1 LPARLKKTGL
11 PYLLLLPG
19 LGWLVVFFAVPLGYM
34 LFESLKTGTPDTGF
48 LFSSPEFSNYSQAF
62 SDFSEQ
68 FVRSIK
74 YAGMATLLCLVIG
87 YPLAYVIAFRAGRWR
102 NALLLAVIVPFFV
115 TYLIRTLSWETIL
128 EDDGFVVSTLQTLGI
143 LGNDGRLLDTSTS
156 VVLGITY
163 NFLPFMILPLYAS
176 LERIDPRLQEAA
188 YDLYGKRRDV
198 FLRVTLPLS
207 MPGVVAGTLLTFI
220 PAAGDFINAKLLGTP
235 QQYMIG
241 NVIQSRYLEV
251 GDYPTAAAL
260 SFILMGAMLLLVVG
274 WATVAGTE
282 ALLGTEGEERAAAA

>member
-1 LPARLKKTGL
+1 LRASLKKTGL

-19 LGWLVVFFAVPLGYM
+19 LGWLVLFFAVPLGYM
-34 LFESLKTGTPDTGF
+34 LFESLKSGTPDTGF
-48 LFSSPEFSNYSQAF
+48 LFNWQFSNYSSAI
-62 SDFSEQ
+62 SDFHEQ
-68 FVRSIK
+68 FLRSFE
-74 YAGMATLLCLVIG
+74 YAGMATLLSLVIG
-87 YPLAYVIAFRAGRWR
+87 YPLAYVIAFRGGRWR
-102 NALLLAVIVPFFV
+102 NAMLLAVIVPFFV

-128 EDDGFVVSTLQTLGI
+128 EDDGVIVSTLKSVGI
-143 LGNDGRLLDTSTS
+143 LGSDGRLLDTTAS

-163 NFLPFMILPLYAS
+163 NFLPFMVLPLYAS

-188 YDLYGKRRDV
+188 YDLYGRRRDV

-235 QQYMIG
+235 RQYMIG

-251 GDYPTAAAL
+251 GDYPTAASL
-260 SFILMGAMLLLVVG
+260 SFILMAAMLVLVFI
-274 WATVAGTE
+274 WARIAGTE
-282 ALLGTEGEERAAAA
+282 ALLGTEGEERPGV

>member
-1 LPARLKKTGL
+1 MAARLRKAGL

-19 LGWLVVFFAVPLGYM
+19 LGWLAIFFAIPLGYM
-34 LFESLKTGTPDTGF
+34 LFESLKTGTIDTGF
-48 LFSSPEFSNYSQAF
+48 VFNWEFANYTNSL

-68 FVRSIK
+68 FVRSFE
-74 YAGMATLLCLVIG
+74 YAALATLFALIVG
-87 YPLAYVIAFRAGRWR
+87 YPLAYVIAFRGGRWR

-128 EDDGFVVSTLQTLGI
+128 SDTGFVSDTLRTIGVLS
-143 LGNDGRLLDTSTS
+143 DSGRLLDTTVS
-156 VVLGITY
+156 VVAGITY

-176 LERIDPRLQEAA
+176 LERIDHRMLEAG
-188 YDLYGKRRDV
+188 YDLYGRRRDV

-220 PAAGDFINAKLLGTP
+220 PAVGDFINAELLGGPNQT
-235 QQYMIG
+235 MIG

-251 GDYPTAAAL
+251 ADYPTAAAL
-260 SFILMGAMLLLVVG
+260 SFILMALMLVVVLV
-274 WATVAGTE
+274 WARIAGTE
-282 ALLGTEGEERAAAA
+282 ALLGTEGEERR

>member
-1 LPARLKKTGL
+1 LPARLKKAGL

-19 LGWLVVFFAVPLGYM
+19 LGWLVLFFALPLGYM
-34 LFESLKTGTPDTGF
+34 LFESLKSGTPDTGF
-48 LFSSPEFSNYSQAF
+48 LFNWEFSNYSDALSQF
-62 SDFSEQ
+62 DEQ
-68 FVRSIK
+68 FLRSLE
-74 YAGMATLLCLVIG
+74 YAALATLLCFLIG

-102 NALLLAVIVPFFV
+102 NALLLAVIAPFFV

-128 EDDGFVVSTLQTLGI
+128 EDDGFVVSALQTVGI
-143 LGNDGRLLDTSTS
+143 LGEDGRLLDTTNS

-176 LERIDPRLQEAA
+176 LERIDPRLQEAG
-188 YDLYGKRRDV
+188 YDLYGRRRDV
-198 FLRVTLPLS
+198 FLRVTFPLS

-220 PAAGDFINAKLLGTP
+220 PAAGDFINAELLGTP
-235 QQYMIG
+235 RQSMIG

-260 SFILMGAMLLLVVG
+260 SFILMGTMLVLVVI
-274 WATVAGTE
+274 WARVAGTE
-282 ALLGTEGEERAAAA
+282 ALLGTEGEERRA

>member
-1 LPARLKKTGL
+1 LRASLKKTGL
-11 PYLLLLPG
+11 PYLLLVPG
-19 LGWLVVFFAVPLGYM
+19 LGWLVLFFAVPLGYM
-34 LFESLKTGTPDTGF
+34 LFESLKAGTPDTGF
-48 LFSSPEFSNYSQAF
+48 LFNWEFSNYSDAI

-68 FVRSIK
+68 FLRSFE
-74 YAGMATLLCLVIG
+74 YAGMATLLSLLIG
-87 YPLAYVIAFRAGRWR
+87 YPLAYVIAFRGGRWR

-128 EDDGFVVSTLQTLGI
+128 EDDGFIVSALQTVGI
-143 LGNDGRLLDTSTS
+143 LGADGRLLDTTVS

-163 NFLPFMILPLYAS
+163 NFLPFMVLPLYAS

-188 YDLYGKRRDV
+188 YDLYGRRRDV

-207 MPGVVAGTLLTFI
+207 MPGVVAGPLLTFI

-235 QQYMIG
+235 RQYMIG

-260 SFILMGAMLLLVVG
+260 SFILMAAMLVLVFI
-274 WATVAGTE
+274 WARVAGTE
-282 ALLGTEGEERAAAA
+282 ALLGTEGEERPGA

>member
-1 LPARLKKTGL
+1 MAARLRKAGL

-19 LGWLVVFFAVPLGYM
+19 LGWLAIFFAIPLGYM
-34 LFESLKTGTPDTGF
+34 LFESLKTGTIDTGF
-48 LFSSPEFSNYSQAF
+48 VFNWEFANYANAI

-68 FVRSIK
+68 FVRSFE
-74 YAGMATLLCLVIG
+74 YAGLATLLALVIG
-87 YPLAYVIAFRAGRWR
+87 YPLAYVIAFRGGKWR

-128 EDDGFVVSTLQTLGI
+128 SDTGFVSDTLRTIGVLS
-143 LGNDGRLLDTSTS
+143 DSGRLLDTTVS
-156 VVLGITY
+156 VVAGITY

-176 LERIDPRLQEAA
+176 LERIDPRMLEAG
-188 YDLYGKRRDV
+188 YDLYGRRRDV

-220 PAAGDFINAKLLGTP
+220 PAAGDFINAELLGGPNQT
-235 QQYMIG
+235 MIG

-251 GDYPTAAAL
+251 ADYPTAAAL
-260 SFILMGAMLLLVVG
+260 SFVLMALMLAVVLV
-274 WATVAGTE
+274 WARIAGTE
-282 ALLGTEGEERAAAA
+282 ALLGTEGEERP

>member
-1 LPARLKKTGL
+1 
-11 PYLLLLPG
+11 
-19 LGWLVVFFAVPLGYM
+19 
-34 LFESLKTGTPDTGF
+34 
-48 LFSSPEFSNYSQAF
+48 
-62 SDFSEQ
+62 
-68 FVRSIK
+68 
-74 YAGMATLLCLVIG
+74 
-87 YPLAYVIAFRAGRWR
+87 VIAFRGGRWR

-128 EDDGFVVSTLQTLGI
+128 SDDGFVVNTLQTVGL
-143 LGNDGRLLDTSTS
+143 LSADGRLLDTTNS

-176 LERIDPRLQEAA
+176 LERIDPRLLEAG
-188 YDLYGKRRDV
+188 YDLYGRRRDV
-198 FLRVTLPLS
+198 FLRVTFPLS

-235 QQYMIG
+235 RQYMIG

-260 SFILMGAMLLLVVG
+260 SFILMAAMLVLVVI
-274 WATVAGTE
+274 WARVAGTE
-282 ALLGTEGEERAAAA
+282 ALLGSEGEERRA